1 MDKFERGEKVIEGQK
16 RIVLPRRQRLHYE
29 QVDGR

>member
-1 MDKFERGEKVIEGQK
+1 MDKFERGEKVIEGQND
-16 RIVLPRRQRLHYE
+16 RCAEEATLQHE